1 MRKEMEE
8 VRKAF
13 GTTDPVVIG
22 RKIRWAAARLLL
34 EELRKERFKFSKFQF
49 KLMRKERDLVEIGR
63 KLRWAAGRDLIRR
76 ISFIAR

>member
-1 MRKEMEE
+1 MRREIEE

-13 GTTDPVVIG
+13 GTTDPIIIG

-34 EELRKERFKFSKFQF
+34 EELRKEK
-49 KLMRKERDLVEIGR
+49 DLVEIGR

>member
-1 MRKEMEE
+1 MRREIEE

-34 EELRKERFKFSKFQF
+34 EELRKERN
-49 KLMRKERDLVEIGR
+49 KLGR
-63 KLRWAAGRDLIRR
+63 
-76 ISFIAR
+76 